1 MLVKVGFMIIF
12 VAAAASAGVDGK
24 NTDKVRRLRN
34 LDVLQKLT
42 RW

>member
-12 VAAAASAGVDGK
+12 VAAAASAGVDK
-24 NTDKVRRLRN
+24 IRRLRN